1 MILILIFKLTFKFKF
16 IFKFIQDD
24 LDKINSKV
32 EEILKLFDWLGVD
45 LDFKKE
51 LNDILFESQRK
62 NHYEKYVNYLFGNK
76 DAYKCFCRNYMKC
89 EKDCVNSNENKDF
102 TNNSLQNTLF
112 FKANIIENNGNE
124 NENNYNENNYNENNY
139 NENNYNYLRLK
150 GNDKNI
156 SCFDYMKNKDLK
168 FNTSSFGDFVLF
180 NNFNKE
186 FTGTY
191 KRTIDDSLY
200 GITHV
205 VENSNKINIM
215 KNEIITRRLLLNRKK
230 YVLLPEIKIKYSS
243 NKYYENINI
252 DYLKKRT
259 FMPET
264 LINEAYLLGFGNGP
278 GKEYDVLALN
288 NKNTEI
294 IRPDK
299 IMDQVNKIK

>member
-1 MILILIFKLTFKFKF
+1 
-16 IFKFIQDD
+16 
-24 LDKINSKV
+24 
-32 EEILKLFDWLGVD
+32 LKLLDWLGLD

-51 LNDILFESQRK
+51 LNNILFESQRK
-62 NHYEKYVNYLFGNK
+62 SHYEKYVNYLFGNK
-76 DAYKCFCRNYMKC
+76 DAYKCFCKNYMKC
-89 EKDCVNSNENKDF
+89 EKDCLNSNENKDYNNNTLENKLF
-102 TNNSLQNTLF
+102 TNDY
-112 FKANIIENNGNE
+112 NNDYI
-124 NENNYNENNYNENNY
+124 NYNDSQ
-139 NENNYNYLRLK
+139 NNYNYLRLK

-156 SCFDYMKNKDLK
+156 SCFDYMKNKDEK
-168 FNTSSFGDFVLF
+168 FNTSIFGDFVLF

-205 VENSNKINIM
+205 VENRNRINIM

-230 YVLLPEIKIKYSS
+230 YLLLPEIQIKNAS

-264 LINEAYLLGFGNGP
+264 LINEAYLLGFGKGP
-278 GKEYDVLALN
+278 EKEYEVLALN
-288 NKNTEI
+288 NKNKDVMKPE
-294 IRPDK
+294 K
-299 IMDQVNKIK
+299 IMDQVK